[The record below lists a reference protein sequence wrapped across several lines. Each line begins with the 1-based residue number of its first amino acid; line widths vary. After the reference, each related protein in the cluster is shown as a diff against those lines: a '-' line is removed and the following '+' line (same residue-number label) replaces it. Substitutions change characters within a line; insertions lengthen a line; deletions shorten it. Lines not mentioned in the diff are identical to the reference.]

1 MDNLA
6 RYSQDLA
13 QQRAFADQEF
23 SKLVEAQN
31 EKEEKQESRKAD
43 LEAGLAPLGAA
54 GILGP
59 GGRLVGAALRKV
71 GLTDSADIAQD
82 LIENPTK
89 GVSKLYQKGSQALS
103 DKINSSTTELKDRVD
118 KMGVDRSGVDIGGE
132 EGTELQDLSSLKNIK
147 PEAPDDIG
155 LEPSIKPPT
164 QPEPPNS
171 ATPAEPRGASE
182 KEVDDTLNEN
192 PDDGFI
198 DLESLRTELEGT
210 ENPFSFSSMRASE
223 NPLSVPK
230 ATRTS
235 SLRTSRFDPDR
246 GKLLEEPQMLQA
258 DDSAFPEGSALSQL
272 VDDMATGKVDLVD
285 GIIKSQNL
293 GLDEGQDLS
302 EFQDPFKG
310 ISGSSNVSPKI
321 SDLQS
326 NLGLKPA
333 QVPNQM
339 SDGEIQGLSSKAEQ
353 LTEDKPEP
361 PKPPSPTPQ
370 NEVKTGDD
378 ENLAGAQDSQAAA
391 DNLGHNV
398 QTGATQ
404 NLVNAEADQQSK
416 NLSEKAA
423 EEAETNDIED
433 KSLQSTFKTG
443 VEDAIADNTADLENP
458 VGDIIEVGLGA
469 ALLFGSIFGT
479 KVDHTTPNAP
489 VVNPTIGFG
498 IRQD

>member
-23 SKLVEAQN
+23 SKLVEAEN
-31 EKEEKQESRKAD
+31 EREAKEESRKSD
-43 LEAGLAPLGAA
+43 IEAGLAPLGAA
-54 GILGP
+54 GIQGA

-71 GLTDSADIAQD
+71 GLTDTADIAQD
-82 LIENPTK
+82 IIENPSK
-89 GVSKLYQKGSQALS
+89 GVSKLYQKGTQALS
-103 DKINSSTTELKDRVD
+103 DKINASTSQLKDRVD
-118 KMGVDRSGVDIGGE
+118 KMGVDRDGVDVGGE
-132 EGTELQDLSSLKNIK
+132 EGTELQDLSSLKNVK
-147 PEAPDDIG
+147 PEAPDDVG
-155 LEPSIKPPT
+155 VSPSSKPPT
-164 QPEPPNS
+164 QPDAPNS
-171 ATPAEPRGASE
+171 ATPAEPRGVSAE
-182 KEVDDTLNEN
+182 EVDKTLAEN
-192 PDDGFI
+192 PDDGFV
-198 DLESLRTELEGT
+198 DLESLRTQLEGT

-235 SLRTSRFDPDR
+235 SLRTSRFNPDR

-258 DDSAFPEGSALSQL
+258 DDSAFEPGSALSNL
-272 VDDMATGKVDLVD
+272 VDDMATGKVDLLD

-293 GLDEGQDLS
+293 GLDAGQDLS
-302 EFQDPFKG
+302 QFQDPFRG

-339 SDGEIQGLSSKAEQ
+339 SDGEVQGLSSKAQQ
-353 LTEDKPEP
+353 LTADKPA

-370 NEVKTGDD
+370 NQVKTGDD
-378 ENLAGAQDSQAAA
+378 QDLAGAQDGQDAA

-404 NLVNAEADQQSK
+404 DLVNAEAEQQSK

-423 EEAETNDIED
+423 EEAGTNDIED
-433 KSLQSTFKTG
+433 KTLQSGFKSS
-443 VEDAIADNTADLENP
+443 VEDALVDNTADLENP
-458 VGDIIEVGLGA
+458 VGDVIEVGLGA

-479 KVDHTTPNAP
+479 KVDRHTPKAP
-489 VVNPTIGFG
+489 VVNPTVGFG
-498 IRQD
+498 IRPD